1 MTSKKLISSLEIL
14 IDNANYNVGGNDHI
28 NTCGST
34 VGIKLTLLSNLEDL
48 PTLASCLVPKP
59 KYSARTMRFWSRGP
73 SVVRGLRTSRLSWL
87 LPAVNSSQLRQRK
100 ALKKFRVK
108 VTYLS
113 PSSVMYFCLITHTF
127 FAFEFVVKAKTI

>member
-28 NTCGST
+28 NSCGST

-59 KYSARTMRFWSRGP
+59 KYSAKTMRFWP
-73 SVVRGLRTSRLSWL
+73 RTSRLSWL

-108 VTYLS
+108 ATYLS

>member
-28 NTCGST
+28 NSCGST

-59 KYSARTMRFWSRGP
+59 KYSAKTMRFWP
-73 SVVRGLRTSRLSWL
+73 RTSRLSWL
-87 LPAVNSSQLRQRK
+87 LPVVNSSQLRQRK

-108 VTYLS
+108 ATYLS

>member
-1 MTSKKLISSLEIL
+1 MTSKKLISSLEML

-59 KYSARTMRFWSRGP
+59 KYSAKTMRFWP
-73 SVVRGLRTSRLSWL
+73 RTSRLSWL

-108 VTYLS
+108 ATYLS

>member
-14 IDNANYNVGGNDHI
+14 LDNANYNVGGNDHI
-28 NTCGST
+28 NSCGST

-59 KYSARTMRFWSRGP
+59 KYSAKTMRFWP
-73 SVVRGLRTSRLSWL
+73 RTSRLSWL

-108 VTYLS
+108 ATYLS

>member
-34 VGIKLTLLSNLEDL
+34 VGVKLTLLSNLEDL

-59 KYSARTMRFWSRGP
+59 KYSAKTMRFWP
-73 SVVRGLRTSRLSWL
+73 RTSRLSWF

-108 VTYLS
+108 ATYLS

>member
-59 KYSARTMRFWSRGP
+59 KYSAKTMRFWP
-73 SVVRGLRTSRLSWL
+73 RTSRLSWF

-108 VTYLS
+108 ATYLS

>member
-34 VGIKLTLLSNLEDL
+34 VGVKLTLLSNLEDL

-59 KYSARTMRFWSRGP
+59 KYSAKTMRFWP
-73 SVVRGLRTSRLSWL
+73 RTSRLSWF

-108 VTYLS
+108 ATYLS

-127 FAFEFVVKAKTI
+127 FAFEFVVKAKAI

>member
-28 NTCGST
+28 NSCGST
-34 VGIKLTLLSNLEDL
+34 VGIKLTLFSNLEDL

-59 KYSARTMRFWSRGP
+59 KYSAKTMRFWP
-73 SVVRGLRTSRLSWL
+73 RTSRLSWL

-108 VTYLS
+108 ATYLS

>member
-59 KYSARTMRFWSRGP
+59 KYSAKTMRFWP
-73 SVVRGLRTSRLSWL
+73 RTSRLSWL

-108 VTYLS
+108 ATYLS

-127 FAFEFVVKAKTI
+127 FAFEFVAKAKTI

>member
-48 PTLASCLVPKP
+48 PTLASCLVLKP
-59 KYSARTMRFWSRGP
+59 KYSTKTMRFWP
-73 SVVRGLRTSRLSWL
+73 RTSRLSWL

-108 VTYLS
+108 ATYLS

>member
-28 NTCGST
+28 NSCGST

-59 KYSARTMRFWSRGP
+59 KYSAKTMRFWP
-73 SVVRGLRTSRLSWL
+73 RTSRLSWL
-87 LPAVNSSQLRQRK
+87 LAAVNSSQLRQRK

-108 VTYLS
+108 ATYLS

>member
-28 NTCGST
+28 NSCGST
-34 VGIKLTLLSNLEDL
+34 VGIKLTLFLNLEDL
-48 PTLASCLVPKP
+48 PTLASCLVPKR
-59 KYSARTMRFWSRGP
+59 KYSAKTMRFWP
-73 SVVRGLRTSRLSWL
+73 RTSRLSWL

-108 VTYLS
+108 ATYLS

>member
-14 IDNANYNVGGNDHI
+14 IDNNNYNVGGNDHI
-28 NTCGST
+28 NTCGDT

-59 KYSARTMRFWSRGP
+59 KYSAKTMRFWP
-73 SVVRGLRTSRLSWL
+73 RTSRLSWL

-108 VTYLS
+108 ATYLS

>member
-28 NTCGST
+28 NSCGST

-59 KYSARTMRFWSRGP
+59 KYSAKTMRFWP
-73 SVVRGLRTSRLSWL
+73 RTSRLSWF

-108 VTYLS
+108 ATYLS

>member
-1 MTSKKLISSLEIL
+1 MTSKKLISSLEML

-34 VGIKLTLLSNLEDL
+34 VGIKLTLLSNLENL

-59 KYSARTMRFWSRGP
+59 KYSAKTMRFWP
-73 SVVRGLRTSRLSWL
+73 RTSRLSWL
-87 LPAVNSSQLRQRK
+87 LPAVNSSQFRQRK

-108 VTYLS
+108 ATYLS

>member
-59 KYSARTMRFWSRGP
+59 KYSAKTMRFWP
-73 SVVRGLRTSRLSWL
+73 RTSRLSWL
-87 LPAVNSSQLRQRK
+87 LPVVNSSQLRQRK

-108 VTYLS
+108 ATYLS

-127 FAFEFVVKAKTI
+127 FAFEFVVKAKAI

>member
-34 VGIKLTLLSNLEDL
+34 VGVKLTLLSNLEDL

-59 KYSARTMRFWSRGP
+59 KYSAKTMRFWP
-73 SVVRGLRTSRLSWL
+73 RTSRLSWL

-108 VTYLS
+108 ATYLS

>member
-1 MTSKKLISSLEIL
+1 MTSKKLISSLEML

-34 VGIKLTLLSNLEDL
+34 VGIKLTLLSNLENL

-59 KYSARTMRFWSRGP
+59 KYSAKTMRFWP
-73 SVVRGLRTSRLSWL
+73 RTSRLSWF

-108 VTYLS
+108 ATYLS

>member
-1 MTSKKLISSLEIL
+1 ML

-28 NTCGST
+28 NSCGST

-59 KYSARTMRFWSRGP
+59 KYSAKTMRFWP
-73 SVVRGLRTSRLSWL
+73 RTSRLSWL

-108 VTYLS
+108 ATYLS

>member
-1 MTSKKLISSLEIL
+1 ML

-34 VGIKLTLLSNLEDL
+34 VGIKLTLLSNLENL

-59 KYSARTMRFWSRGP
+59 KYSAKTMRFWP
-73 SVVRGLRTSRLSWL
+73 RTSRLSWL
-87 LPAVNSSQLRQRK
+87 LPAVNSSQFRQRK

-108 VTYLS
+108 ATYLS